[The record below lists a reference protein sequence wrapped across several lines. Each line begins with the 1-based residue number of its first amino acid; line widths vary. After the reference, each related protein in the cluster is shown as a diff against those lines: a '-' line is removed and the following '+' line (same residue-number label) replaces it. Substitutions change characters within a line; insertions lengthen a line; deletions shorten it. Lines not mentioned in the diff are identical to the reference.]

1 MKNRAL
7 AAVLIGGLVAG
18 TLDLTYAIV
27 FSAMHGYSAT
37 RVCQSVASGLLGQA
51 AYDGG
56 TSTALLGTVLHYT
69 IAICAAAV
77 YFVASRRIPL
87 LTQRPVLSG
96 AIFGVCMYLFMT
108 FVLLPLSAYPRAFKF
123 DLTVVVANLLAHMIL
138 FGQPIAWAASRV
150 PRQTDG
156 AAVATSGM

>member
-7 AAVLIGGLVAG
+7 AAVLIGGLIAG

-27 FSAMHGYSAT
+27 FSAMHGFTAM
-37 RVCQSVASGLLGQA
+37 RVMQSVASGALGTA

-56 TSTALLGTVLHYT
+56 AATAVLGTVLHYA
-69 IAICAAAV
+69 IALCAAAV
-77 YFVASRRIPL
+77 YFLASRRMAL
-87 LTQRPVLSG
+87 LVQRPVLSG

-150 PRQTDG
+150 PPQPERAG
-156 AAVATSGM
+156 VAASGM

>member
-7 AAVLIGGLVAG
+7 VAVLIGGLIAG
-18 TLDLTYAIV
+18 TLDLTYAIL
-27 FSAMHGYSAT
+27 FSAMHGYTAT
-37 RVCQSVASGLLGQA
+37 RVMQSVASGALGQA

-56 TSTALLGTVLHYT
+56 TGTALLGTVLHYT
-69 IAICAAAV
+69 LAICAAAV
-77 YFVASRRIPL
+77 YFIASRRITL
-87 LTQRPVLSG
+87 LREQPVLSG

-123 DLTVVVANLLAHMIL
+123 DPTVVVANLLAHMIL

-150 PRQTDG
+150 PLHPER
-156 AAVATSGM
+156 ASVA